1 MQKDFVKITLKMDRE
16 LIAEADSVFRKLG
29 MDFSTAWNIFV
40 RQTVRERRLP
50 FQPALDLKAPELEVT
65 NSQKENPFLKEF
77 EKEAKSVNETLKEM
91 GL

>member
-1 MQKDFVKITLKMDRE
+1 MQKDFVKVTLKMDRE
-16 LIAEADSVFRKLG
+16 LVSEADSVFRKLG

-50 FQPALDLKAPELEVT
+50 FQPTLDVKEET
-65 NSQKENPFLKEF
+65 NQTVSREGNPFLKEF
-77 EKEAKSVNETLKEM
+77 EKEAQSVNETLKEM

>member
-1 MQKDFVKITLKMDRE
+1 MQKDFVKVTLKMDRE
-16 LIAEADSVFRKLG
+16 LVSEADSVFRKLG

-50 FQPALDLKAPELEVT
+50 FQPTLDVT
-65 NSQKENPFLKEF
+65 PSESVASRSNEENPFLKDF
-77 EKEAKSVNETLKEM
+77 EKEAQSVNATLKEM

>member
-16 LIAEADSVFRKLG
+16 LVSEADSVFRKLG

-50 FQPALDLKAPELEVT
+50 FQPTLDVKPIENVESL
-65 NSQKENPFLKEF
+65 SSKENPFLKDF
-77 EKEAKSVNETLKEM
+77 EKEAQSVNATLKEM

>member
-1 MQKDFVKITLKMDRE
+1 MQKDFVKVTLKMDRE
-16 LIAEADSVFRKLG
+16 LVSEADSVFRKLG

-50 FQPALDLKAPELEVT
+50 FQPTLDVT
-65 NSQKENPFLKEF
+65 PSENVESRSNKENPFLKDF
-77 EKEAKSVNETLKEM
+77 EKEAQSVNATLKEM

>member
-50 FQPALDLKAPELEVT
+50 FQPALDLKATEQETT